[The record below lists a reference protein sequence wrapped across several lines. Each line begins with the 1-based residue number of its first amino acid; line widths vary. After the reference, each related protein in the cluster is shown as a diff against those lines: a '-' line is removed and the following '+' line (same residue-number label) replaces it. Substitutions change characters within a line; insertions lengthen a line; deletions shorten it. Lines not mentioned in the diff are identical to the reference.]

1 MIHKAIET
9 DDPILHIKDSF
20 KKKYEIEH
28 DNNDSYDTWASVVVP
43 IVISMENDFK
53 ND

>member
-1 MIHKAIET
+1 MIRRAIET
-9 DDPILHIKDSF
+9 DDPIIQIKQSF
-20 KKKYEIEH
+20 KSKYGIEH